1 MADGKLG
8 IPNDVVNILLGLS
21 GSGLAE
27 SLGVAAATAGQVV
40 GCLPIVGVVAS
51 LLDVWYLKQ
60 QCDESQNGKW
70 GKGYNFGG
78 NKEEYHFEEEENPFG
93 LWGDLGWATRSIS
106 AAFLLT
112 ASLAELIQTF
122 TFSLGAASCG
132 PLLPIAYALKS
143 GVDFLGACVTLGVIR
158 DEGGIKS
165 QKGKAACTN
174 VLAQAMAF
182 AGWILLACGNPL
194 GWMCLAATIIPHA
207 ARLWFGCGV
216 FGKKSES
223 RHRHSSASEHNAD
236 ITTQNDMS
244 GNTLLFST

>member
-60 QCDESQNGKW
+60 QCDESHKGKW

-78 NKEEYHFEEEENPFG
+78 NKEEYYFEDEKNPFG

-112 ASLAELIQTF
+112 ASLAELILIQTF

-143 GVDFLGACVTLGVIR
+143 GVDFLGACATLGVIR
-158 DEGGIKS
+158 DECGIKS

-182 AGWILLACGNPL
+182 AGWTLLACGNPL

-216 FGKKSES
+216 FGKKSQSNSNSYSRSNPTHPNDES
-223 RHRHSSASEHNAD
+223 S
-236 ITTQNDMS
+236 
-244 GNTLLFST
+244 LLFPT